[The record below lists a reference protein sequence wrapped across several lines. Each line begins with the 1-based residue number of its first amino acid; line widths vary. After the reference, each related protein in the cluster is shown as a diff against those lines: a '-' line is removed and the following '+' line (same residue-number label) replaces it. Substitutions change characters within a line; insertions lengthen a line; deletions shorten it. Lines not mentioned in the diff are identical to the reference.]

1 MSDPSSTGRFV
12 LVPTPIGNVGDITL
26 RAIEILKEANR
37 IACEDTR
44 HSAPLLSRLG
54 ITGKPLVSLHEHN
67 EVRRLPELLDAA
79 RAGELIAV
87 VTDAGMP
94 AVSDP
99 GYRVVQACIEQGI
112 PFEVLPG
119 PSAVLTALVGS
130 GFPVHAFRFLGFLP
144 IKKGKRLNVM
154 EESLATEG
162 TSIFFES
169 PHRLLSTLELLA
181 EKHPTAPCCVARE
194 LTKKFETYHRGTA
207 AELAAH
213 FKVHGPKGEIVF
225 LIAGEKPSKRG
236 SDDD

>member
-1 MSDPSSTGRFV
+1 MSAPGRIV
-12 LVPTPIGNVGDITL
+12 LVPTPIGNMGDITL
-26 RAIEILKEANR
+26 RAIEVLKEADR

-44 HSAPLLSRLG
+44 HSAPLLAKLG
-54 ITGKPLVSLHEHN
+54 IGGKPLVSLHDHN
-67 EVRRLPELLDAA
+67 EVRRLPELLDAV
-79 RAGELIAV
+79 RAGETIAV

-99 GYRVVQACIEQGI
+99 GYRIVQACIEQGL
-112 PFEVLPG
+112 PLEVLPG

-144 IKKGKRLNVM
+144 VKKGKRLAIL

-162 TSIFFES
+162 SSIFFES

-181 EKHPTAPCCVARE
+181 AKHPQAPCCVARE

-207 AELAAH
+207 AELLAH
-213 FKVHGPKGEIVF
+213 FQAHPPKGEIVF
-225 LIAGEKPSKRG
+225 LVAGEEVKKRRER
-236 SDDD
+236 DDE